1 MTKDSFDAALDGFE
15 QWTAATKR
23 KLSAD
28 PETVVGEVRPCST

>member
-1 MTKDSFDAALDGFE
+1 MTKDPFDAALAGFK

-28 PETVVGEVRPCST
+28 PASAR